1 MFRKKLSLSCMNKIC
16 SSCLALMSFIH
27 FSGVSFLL
35 FGERK
40 FPTPI
45 EH

>member
-1 MFRKKLSLSCMNKIC
+1 MFRKKLSLSCMNKIGC
-16 SSCLALMSFIH
+16 SCLALMSFIH